1 MLDRY
6 GRVVDYLKIAIT
18 DRCNLQCVYCKSAD
32 TKYRPDY
39 INDTLSADDIK
50 FLIKAFAENG
60 IKKIKFV
67 GGGGEPTL
75 HPNLPDFIKCARD
88 CGIRDI
94 SLTTNGTTLVRIAQ
108 KLTDSGLTSV
118 YVSIDSLSLYLYHA
132 VTSYCHFY
140 VVFTGIDSCL

>member
-94 SLTTNGTTLVRIAQ
+94 SLTTNGTTLVRIA
-108 KLTDSGLTSV
+108 GLQV
-118 YVSIDSLSLYLYHA
+118 
-132 VTSYCHFY
+132 
-140 VVFTGIDSCL
+140 